1 MAASRCVASI
11 LDACLTTPQDDAS
24 IPIDLSVGELV
35 HPSALA
41 HLGFKRTM
49 RGDRGIG
56 THRFDGENR
65 VLESAD
71 AVERLERSIP
81 EPRRPGHHGR
91 LCFAPRVPH
100 ESALAEL
107 GQRDAKF
114 RPSTKTHR
122 DCLIRTG

>member
-49 RGDRGIG
+49 LDDRGIG

-65 VLESAD
+65 VLERAD
-71 AVERLERSIP
+71 AVERLDGPFQSHAGP
-81 EPRRPGHHGR
+81 PVTAG
-91 LCFAPRVPH
+91 C
-100 ESALAEL
+100 ALRYAYYTS
-107 GQRDAKF
+107 RHW
-114 RPSTKTHR
+114 PN
-122 DCLIRTG
+122 